1 MQIQRHPGKKHQ
13 NAAALSRRPCH
24 QCGRDTHDPD
34 SPDSLGAI
42 TASQDA
48 VPLLHERSSMEI
60 RKLQL
65 EYGAIGFVLRAMEN
79 EEKPTY
85 GAARSQGP
93 VAQRLT
99 QLWESLFVREGNLHQ
114 KFDDC
119 KPTRPPLSWSQLVLP
134 GILQN
139 EAMQELHAGA
149 LEGHL
154 GAEKTHGKED
164 VKMWCHT
171 CESCAMRKSSPVK
184 NRAPMQAIKAGFP
197 I

>member
-1 MQIQRHPGKKHQ
+1 MLFCSFCLVDEPFTRLAQKLAGVQLPDTAPPWKETQKHQ
-13 NAAALSRRPCH
+13 TADALSRRPSH
-24 QCGRDTHDPD
+24 QCGRDTHDPN

-42 TASQDA
+42 TASQDV

-65 EYGAIGFVLRAMEN
+65 EDGAIGFVLRAMEK

-85 GAARSQGP
+85 EASRSQRH

-99 QLWESLFVREGNLHQ
+99 QLWERLFVRKGILRR

-119 KPTRPPLSWSQLVLP
+119 KPTRLPLSWSQLVLP
-134 GILQN
+134 GILRN

-154 GAEKTHGKED
+154 GAE
-164 VKMWCHT
+164 
-171 CESCAMRKSSPVK
+171 
-184 NRAPMQAIKAGFP
+184 
-197 I
+197 